1 MFSKHCTYI
10 IISILC
16 FLMLTSCY
24 ISGTAKELEEAL
36 DKQVQITYQKE
47 VSVYDLGRLNSD
59 PSKRVVMLKTD
70 LDVDDIVFSLD
81 GSDSKTSGFIYSGQE
96 KTYET
101 DNGVHKGILVD
112 DDTVINAYSVIGNKQ
127 SRTLSY
133 SMNKP
138 IIINDHGEYNKDSG
152 YRIVSFF
159 SSDVYNDI
167 LYTTDGSA
175 PNEKSSS
182 YYASIKEY
190 TNRTG
195 FVYTGILVPNNS
207 IVKVILKKTNR
218 LSPISLTFVGSEGL
232 ESPTI
237 EAKGNASGDNNS
249 RLVSITSNVP
259 GAEIYYTTNG
269 QDPDITSN
277 LYVPQDNVN
286 NAGSTEESIKV
297 SSYSPIKAVV
307 YKDGIYSDVSTI
319 NPLYNKALAVDC
331 GRYDEDN
338 MIVKLETEITDA
350 SIYYTIDESVPT
362 TSSNIYEPHYYR
374 NTEGEMQYG
383 IIVPCSTKI
392 RYVMRYNNQYSS
404 VGEFTTEASS
414 RKTITFNTNS
424 QWATYYSSG
433 LSSDLYSSF
442 YSVSNYGI
450 NSSTATMYIDIAGY
464 DEFTIYIRS
473 FAEGDNDYTIAY
485 EVDSETFE
493 KANTSGFQRQDGS
506 NLDNYKRV
514 TYTGLN
520 KLPHTIRV
528 SYKKDSS
535 VHSNDDRG
543 YLIVEKNQ

>member
-81 GSDSKTSGFIYSGQE
+81 GSDPKTSGFIYSGQE
-96 KTYET
+96 RTYET

-133 SMNKP
+133 SMNNP
-138 IIINDHGEYNKDSG
+138 ITINDQGEYKNDSG
-152 YRIVSFF
+152 YHIVSFYF
-159 SSDVYNDI
+159 SDTYIDF

-182 YYASIKEY
+182 YNSSIKSY
-190 TNRTG
+190 TNKQGSNRA
-195 FVYTGILVPNNS
+195 GILVPNNS
-207 IVKVILKKTNR
+207 VVKVMLKKTNR
-218 LSPISLTFVGSEGL
+218 FSPVSLTFVGSEGL

-237 EAKGNASGDNNS
+237 ETKGRASGDDNY
-249 RLVSITSNVP
+249 RLLSITSNVP

-277 LYVPQDNVN
+277 LYVPQNNVN
-286 NAGSTEESIKV
+286 NAGSTEKSIKV
-297 SSYSPIKAVV
+297 SSYSPVKAVV

-319 NPLYNKALAVDC
+319 APLYNKALAVGC

-350 SIYYTIDESVPT
+350 SIYYTIDDSVPT
-362 TSSNIYEPHYYR
+362 ISSNLYEPRYYR
-374 NTEGEMQYG
+374 NTEGEMKYG
-383 IIVPCSTKI
+383 IIVPCSTTI
-392 RYVMRYNNQYSS
+392 RYVMRYNDQYSTL
-404 VGEFTTEASS
+404 GEFTTEASS

-424 QWATYYSSG
+424 QWATYDSSG

-442 YSVSNYGI
+442 YSVSNYGM

-473 FAEGDNDYTIAY
+473 FAEGTSDYTIAY
-485 EVDSETFE
+485 EVDSEVLE
-493 KANTSGFQRQDGS
+493 KVNTSDFQRQDGS

-528 SYKKDSS
+528 SYKKDES
-535 VHSNDDRG
+535 VQSNDDRG
-543 YLIVEKNQ
+543 YLIIEKSQ